1 MKKKLYFFILSF
13 LIALLLNFHFKRIAK
28 AYQDTLITSYLT
40 EINAVT
46 AVVLDGT
53 TGKVLYAKNPDL
65 KIPPA
70 STVKLITAMVVLD
83 KLNPSQKIV
92 ISKTAA
98 ETPSVSPYLYEG
110 EVYTVRDLLYLSLM
124 KSSNQAAVALAEA
137 VAGSEEAFAIL
148 MNKKALELNLK
159 NSYFVSASGLPHPGQ
174 YTTAYELAIV
184 MYEALKYP
192 LIKEII
198 NTPVKIITS
207 QNNRILVIKNTN
219 KLLEDEEI
227 KDMVLGGKTG
237 FTRASRHCLVNA
249 VKLKDRLLIVSLL
262 GAPNREA
269 LWNDSKNLIKF
280 ASLVLDGKAQ
290 PVYFTTVV
298 YSHLLTSDRLGSP
311 YKKLANKTKLSN
323 KVKAN
328 KNLAKSKTSY
338 KKVAKVS
345 SSKSKTVTVKNK
357 KTTKTKVIAKSKKT
371 VKRAS

>member
-1 MKKKLYFFILSF
+1 MTKKAYFFIINF
-13 LIALLLNFHFKRIAK
+13 LIILLSHLHFKIAE
-28 AYQDTLITSYLT
+28 AYEDILTSHLT
-40 EINAVT
+40 EINAIT

-83 KLNPSQKIV
+83 KLNPSQKVV

-137 VAGSEEAFAIL
+137 VAGSEEAFATL

-227 KDMVLGGKTG
+227 KDMILGGKTG

-249 VKLKDRLLIVSLL
+249 VKLKDRLLIISLL
-262 GAPNREA
+262 GVPNREA

-280 ASLVLDGKAQ
+280 ANLVLDGKAK

-298 YSHLLTSDRLGSP
+298 YSHLLTSDQKLGSP
-311 YKKLANKTKLSN
+311 YKKLAKKIKLSKKTKAD
-323 KVKAN
+323 KK
-328 KNLAKSKTSY
+328 LAKSKTSY
-338 KKVAKVS
+338 KKVARVS
-345 SSKSKTVTVKNK
+345 SSKSKIVAEKDK
-357 KTTKTKVIAKSKKT
+357 KTIKSKVIAKSKKT

>member
-1 MKKKLYFFILSF
+1 MKKRSYFFIAGFLMILLLHLSF
-13 LIALLLNFHFKRIAK
+13 RVAE
-28 AYQDTLITSYLT
+28 AYEDTLTSHLT
-40 EINAVT
+40 EISAVT

-53 TGKVLYAKNPDL
+53 TGKILYAKNPDL

-70 STVKLITAMVVLD
+70 STVKLVTAMVVLD

-98 ETPSVSPYLYEG
+98 ETSSVSPYLYEG
-110 EVYTVRDLLYLSLM
+110 EVYTVKDLLYLSLM

-174 YTTAYELAIV
+174 YTTAYELAII

-198 NTPVKIITS
+198 NTPVKIIIS

-219 KLLEDEEI
+219 KLLEDEEV
-227 KDMVLGGKTG
+227 KDMILGGKTG

-249 VKLKDRLLIVSLL
+249 VKLKDRLLIISLL
-262 GAPNREA
+262 GVPNREA

-280 ASLVLDGKAQ
+280 ANLVLDGKTK

-298 YSHLLTSDRLGSP
+298 YSHLLTSDQRLGST
-311 YKKLANKTKLSN
+311 YKKLAKKTRLS
-323 KVKAN
+323 KKS
-328 KNLAKSKTSY
+328 KTDKKLAKNKTSY
-338 KKVAKVS
+338 KKIAKVS
-345 SSKSKTVTVKNK
+345 SSKSKTVAK
-357 KTTKTKVIAKSKKT
+357 KTTKVIAKSKKT